1 MKSVKFKECRIV
13 FAKGDPIYETHVYMD
28 QSVRGEKDIVV
39 CYKLNFWERLMVLI
53 TGRIW
58 LTQTTY
64 DGKLKPLWL
73 TTLKKQLLTN
83 RKQRRDKEKKEA
95 KVNKKLGIQP
105 PGEQLSAVK

>member
-1 MKSVKFKECRIV
+1 MKSVKFKESGIV

-39 CYKLNFWERLMVLI
+39 CYKLNFWERLMVLV

-64 DGKLKPLWL
+64 DGILRPLWL
-73 TTLKKQLLTN
+73 TTIKKQLLTT

-95 KVNKKLGIQP
+95 KVNKKIGIQP
-105 PGEQLSAVK
+105 SGGQLSVVK